1 MTLTTQHVDAPNTA
15 PSAPSFTQ
23 LSLSEGM
30 HTSLAR
36 MGFKTPSTIQHQAI
50 PLLLNGNDMIG
61 QAETGTG
68 KTAAFGIPIIEQ
80 LYIPSRKVQALVLCP
95 TRELAQQVTGEIN
108 ALLEHHPKVNA
119 VSIYGGE
126 PIPKQ
131 VRALQKR
138 PLIVV
143 GTPGRVMDMMSRGHL
158 RLGAVRFMVLDEAD
172 EMLDM
177 GFRKDIEHVL
187 EQLPPQRQTILFSAT
202 MSDAIKKLAKT
213 HLQQPAF
220 VKTSEDNAS
229 ARNVTQHYLQIDPSK
244 RRRAIN
250 QLITDESLH
259 LAVIFCNTKRQVDK
273 LTNLLQKDG
282 LPADGLHGGL
292 SQSQRNRIMGKFR
305 KGTVQYLVATDVAAR
320 GIDVKNI
327 DAVFNYDMPKTSES
341 YVHRIGRT
349 GRAEQSGKSYT
360 FINSH
365 EKRSLKQIERHTK
378 SKVLPITLA
387 L

>member
-1 MTLTTQHVDAPNTA
+1 MTSAPTA
-15 PSAPSFTQ
+15 PTEAATPSFND
-23 LSLSEGM
+23 LNLSEGM
-30 HTSLAR
+30 NSSLTR
-36 MGFKTPSTIQHQAI
+36 MGFKVPSAIQHQSI
-50 PLLLNGNDMIG
+50 PLLLNGSDMIG

-108 ALLEHHPKVNA
+108 SLLSHHPQVKA

-158 RLGAVRFMVLDEAD
+158 RLGTVRFMVLDEAD

-187 EQLPPQRQTILFSAT
+187 GQLPEKRQTILFSAT
-202 MSDAIKKLAKT
+202 MSDAIKRLAKT
-213 HLQQPAF
+213 HLTQPAF
-220 VKTSEDNAS
+220 VKTSADNAS
-229 ARNVTQHYLQIDPSK
+229 ARNITQHYLQIDPSK

-250 QLITDESLH
+250 QLITDEALH

-282 LPADGLHGGL
+282 LPADGIHGGL
-292 SQSQRNRIMGKFR
+292 TQSKRNRIMGKFR
-305 KGTVQYLVATDVAAR
+305 QGTIQYLVATDVAAR

-327 DAVFNYDMPKTSES
+327 DAVFNYDLPKTSES

-349 GRAEQSGKSYT
+349 GRAEQSGKAYT
-360 FINSH
+360 FINAH
-365 EKRSLKQIERHTK
+365 EKRSLRQIERHTK
-378 SKVLPITLA
+378 SQVLPITLA
-387 L
+387 I